1 MIKLEAQPRPGG
13 LPAGGAYSCSPAWA
27 ELYTELYGYKLYD
40 FAVKRGGQAIGG
52 FRCAAVRSAVFG
64 DRLISLPFSDESALW
79 LRPGEELA
87 AAELGALRAALAA
100 ALDGPAAAER
110 ADYAELRGA
119 DLLSGGTGGL
129 FVEAAP
135 YLRLVL
141 DLSRPYAGLREN
153 FHINLVKNL
162 RKADKTVEV
171 SESRDPAAFAPLY
184 GIYLRQLRLFGSPPL
199 PAAHFERLLAA
210 GPGRL
215 YTAKVNGRA
224 AAFLFAQV
232 WDGTFYADV
241 NAGLPEFETFFP
253 KVRLFDETIRRACA
267 EGLRR
272 YDFMRTRAGS
282 GVHGHKKKWGG
293 AESPISYFFRIY
305 KAGADPGLDPEQAR
319 FALPRLLLRR
329 SPLPLLKAF
338 GPAIRRHAGK

>member
-1 MIKLEAQPRPGG
+1 MIKLEPLPRPGG
-13 LPAGGAYSCSPAWA
+13 LPPGGAYSCSPAWA
-27 ELYTELYGYKLYD
+27 ELYAGLYGYKLYD
-40 FAVKRGGQAIGG
+40 FAVKRGASVVGG
-52 FRCAAVRSAVFG
+52 FRCAAVRSSVFG
-64 DRLISLPFSDESALW
+64 DRLIALPFSDESPLW
-79 LRPGEELA
+79 LRPGEALS
-87 AAELGALRAALAA
+87 AAERAGLRAALAA
-100 ALDGPAAAER
+100 ALGGPAGAER

-119 DLLSGGTGGL
+119 DPLSGGADGL

-141 DLSRPYAGLREN
+141 DLARPYAGLRAN
-153 FHINLVKNL
+153 YHTNLIKNL

-171 SESRDPAAFAPLY
+171 AESRDPAAFAPLY
-184 GIYLRQLRLFGSPPL
+184 GVYLRQMRSFGSPPL

-210 GPGRL
+210 GLGRL
-215 YTAKVNGRA
+215 YTAAVDGRA

-241 NAGLPEFETFFP
+241 NAGLPEYETFFP
-253 KVRLFDETIRRACA
+253 KVRLFDETIRRAGA

-282 GVHGHKKKWGG
+282 GVHDHKRKWGG
-293 AESPISYFFRIY
+293 DESPIKYFFRIY
-305 KAGADPGLDPEQAR
+305 REGRDPGLDPEQAR

-329 SPLPLLKAF
+329 SPLPLLRAF